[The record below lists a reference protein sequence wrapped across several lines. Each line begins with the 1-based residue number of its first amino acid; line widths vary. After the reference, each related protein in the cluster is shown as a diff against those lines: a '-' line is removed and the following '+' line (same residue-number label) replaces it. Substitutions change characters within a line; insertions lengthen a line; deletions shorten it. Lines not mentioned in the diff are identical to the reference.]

1 MDEFLHK
8 DMAFHRQIAAMT
20 GNAIYVALSQAMFE
34 WLAEFHAGL
43 CGCTVRSSSPSMS
56 TRRFSRGSPPATA
69 TVRPRR

>member
-34 WLAEFHAGL
+34 WLAEFHTGL
-43 CGCTVRSSSPSMS
+43 VRLHGAEQLTIDEHEAIF
-56 TRRFSRGSPPATA
+56 TRSRRATA
-69 TVRPRR
+69 SVPQPP